1 MDLLRDKLEIPD
13 SPPDPTTIPEDL
25 KQLHYKVGARYLG
38 LTSLIKLKTPQEG
51 FKYQDKQMKAI
62 RTGYGQQLEKVF
74 IMGTEQQALFQAG
87 LQNYCVFGGH
97 GSGMD
102 GEGIYLC

>member
-1 MDLLRDKLEIPD
+1 MDLLRAKLEIPD

-25 KQLHYKVGARYLG
+25 KQLHYKIGARYLG

-51 FKYQDKQMKAI
+51 FKYQDKQMKTI
-62 RTGYGQQLEKVF
+62 RNGHENQLEKVF
-74 IMGTEQQALFQAG
+74 MMGTEQQAIFQAG

-102 GEGIYLC
+102 GVGILL

>member
-1 MDLLRDKLEIPD
+1 MDLLRAKLEIPD

-25 KQLHYKVGARYLG
+25 KQLHYKIGARYLG

-51 FKYQDKQMKAI
+51 FKYQAKQLNDI
-62 RTGYGQQLEKVF
+62 RTGYEKQLEKVF
-74 IMGTEQQALFQAG
+74 MMGTEQQAIFQAG

-102 GEGIYLC
+102 GVGILL

>member
-1 MDLLRDKLEIPD
+1 MDLLRAKLEIPD

-25 KQLHYKVGARYLG
+25 KQLHNTIGARYLG

-51 FKYQDKQMKAI
+51 FKYQAKQLKTI
-62 RTGYGQQLEKVF
+62 RTGYEKQLEKVF
-74 IMGTEQQALFQAG
+74 MMGTEQQALFQAG

-102 GEGIYLC
+102 GERIYLC

>member
-1 MDLLRDKLEIPD
+1 MDLLRAKLEIPD

-25 KQLHYKVGARYLG
+25 KQLQYTIGARYLG

-51 FKYQDKQMKAI
+51 FKYQAKQLKAI
-62 RTGYGQQLEKVF
+62 RTGYEQQLEKVF
-74 IMGTEQQALFQAG
+74 IMGTEQQAMFQAG
-87 LQNYCVFGGH
+87 LQNYCVFRGH

-102 GEGIYLC
+102 GVEILLR